1 MGASPEKVT
10 QLKHGV
16 PTVVVRRWWN
26 NPFLWWLDYANNIR
40 YWYFMICHSQIWSVL
55 THWWDWPLGPWIL
68 QWNHLWDL
76 MERGMTPWGWVHIVL
91 WHHFLRCTDFRI
103 VFQSDE
109 MKLWTCVWNQH
120 GEMPPK
126 QMRVSLWL
134 GILGMRVWCR
144 YTGTVHLCIFM
155 CDLSSQVAFIF
166 ALVLRWS
173 SCWNDIVVIANVI
186 LIIIIIHHHGHPH
199 SMFFV
204 LFKVYLQARKS
215 GQDRTQASSEKHL
228 LEQGP
233 ERVQN
238 LGTRKSH
245 GDNIYRDGSKPI
257 ITL

>member
-1 MGASPEKVT
+1 
-10 QLKHGV
+10 
-16 PTVVVRRWWN
+16 
-26 NPFLWWLDYANNIR
+26 
-40 YWYFMICHSQIWSVL
+40 MICHSQIWSVL

-103 VFQSDE
+103 FFFSQ
-109 MKLWTCVWNQH
+109 MKWSH
-120 GEMPPK
+120 EPAGETNMERCLRNK
-126 QMRVSLWL
+126 WKFLYDLESWGWGFNVVTQ
-134 GILGMRVWCR
+134 
-144 YTGTVHLCIFM
+144 VHLCIFM

-186 LIIIIIHHHGHPH
+186 LIIIIIIITTIIIIIHHHGHRH
-199 SMFFV
+199 SMF
-204 LFKVYLQARKS
+204 FKVYLQARKS

-233 ERVQN
+233 GSRTLGHGN
-238 LGTRKSH
+238 LMGIISIGIGFFREQRGSL
-245 GDNIYRDGSKPI
+245 GIRDF
-257 ITL
+257 